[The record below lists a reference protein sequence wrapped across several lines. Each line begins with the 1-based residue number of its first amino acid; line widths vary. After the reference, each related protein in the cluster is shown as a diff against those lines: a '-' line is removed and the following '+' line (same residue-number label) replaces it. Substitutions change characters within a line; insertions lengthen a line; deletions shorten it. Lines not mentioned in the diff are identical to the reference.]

1 MRLFNVL
8 PNFSF
13 TTSEMTCDYYL
24 KRWYIRVAS
33 PVKDSNKIR
42 DLSTIKASQD
52 NDLPVKILKENTDY
66 FAEFICFI
74 YLFNDSVN
82 SSKFP
87 SSFKCAIHHYHFQK

>member
-74 YLFNDSVN
+74 
-82 SSKFP
+82 
-87 SSFKCAIHHYHFQK
+87 